1 MKNNVKQLLIFC
13 LSFLFLFFT
22 ILLTHI
28 TLIADTELRVSD
40 SGKVNLLS
48 SYWYEGYNPRLVLGE
63 WKQKYDYP
71 IVGDVVDKAAT
82 IVYLRY
88 LNISMGEYSMDT
100 LYVLTAYPQRL
111 GNVHVQ
117 EIVGKGDFWC
127 IYQVTR

>member
-1 MKNNVKQLLIFC
+1 MENNIKQLLVVC
-13 LSFLFLFFT
+13 LSFLFLFCT
-22 ILLTHI
+22 ILLTQI

-71 IVGDVVDKAAT
+71 IVGDVVDKAA
-82 IVYLRY
+82 IMVYLRH
-88 LNISMGEYSMDT
+88 LNINTGEYGIDT
-100 LYVLTAYPQRL
+100 LYVLTAYPRRF
-111 GNVHVQ
+111 GDVIVQ
-117 EIVGKGDFWC
+117 EIVGKGEFWG